1 MNDYLSP
8 ELQREVVRLGHLD
21 PRLAY
26 GLAQCGSDEQSFGG
40 EVLLTNAEINRPVP
54 ITFQQIPNN
63 CFIRDFTYDAEF
75 PNLAP
80 GNLLGPQAG
89 NFKALRPGVD
99 LKIQINQGW
108 GPLNQVLNQD
118 FQPIQH
124 LVRNA
129 QAPSNLGCCEW
140 LRGKYVW
147 AWQSFTSSVI
157 LKTTLEQGFDPM
169 RLTFGLKV
177 NVLPFHPQ
185 QMALEEAVAGLA
197 GFGVQIPAERVALL
211 RETIK
216 GRGR

>member
-1 MNDYLSP
+1 MDIFLP
-8 ELQREVVRLGHLD
+8 EDMQREVVRLGHLD
-21 PRLAY
+21 PRLAF

-40 EVLLTNAEINRPVP
+40 EVNLTNAEINRPVP

-63 CFIRDFTYDAEF
+63 CFIRDFTYDVEF

-80 GNLLGPQAG
+80 GNLLGPTAAAAL
-89 NFKALRPGVD
+89 ALRPGVD

-129 QAPSNLGCCEW
+129 NSLSTLGCCQW
-140 LRGKYVW
+140 LRGKFVW

-157 LKTTLEQGFDPM
+157 LKRTLAEGENPM

-177 NVLPFHPQ
+177 VTMPFAPQ
-185 QMALEEAVAGLA
+185 QMDFNEAVAGLA
-197 GFGVQIPAERVALL
+197 GLGVVIPEARVKVL
-211 RETIK
+211 REQLI
-216 GRGR
+216 GARR